1 MEKQKT
7 LRVLSESVL
16 FHGLKTDEIE
26 GLLLNVKYKILRY
39 KRNEIYTLE
48 GMNCCHV
55 DLVLSGCVTAYMVG
69 DSGKSLL
76 MGKIGAGA
84 VIAPAFVYA
93 KSHKMPVTVKA
104 DANTEVL
111 RMSPGE
117 LLRFIDGN
125 ATVRHNFIVCI
136 SEVVVYL
143 TQKIH
148 MLNLM
153 TARQKVVSYLKE
165 LCRQQGGNI
174 VDLGCSRQELA
185 DSFGIQKYSLARI
198 LSELAGQG
206 IITVE
211 GRRITIRDMQ
221 ALRRL

>member
-7 LRVLSESVL
+7 WRVLSESVL
-16 FHGLKTDEIE
+16 FHGLRADEIE
-26 GLLLNVKYKILRY
+26 ALLLNVKYKILRY

-48 GMNCCHV
+48 GMDCCHV
-55 DLVLSGCVTAYMVG
+55 DMVLSGCVTAYMVG

-76 MGKIGAGA
+76 MGKIGVGE

-104 DANTEVL
+104 DADTEVL
-111 RMSPGE
+111 RMSPEE
-117 LLRFIDGN
+117 LLHFIDCN
-125 ATVRHNFIVCI
+125 AIVRHNFIISI
-136 SEVVVYL
+136 SEVVVHL

-165 LCRQQGGNI
+165 LCRQQGGSI

-198 LSELAGQG
+198 LSQLSEQG
-206 IITVE
+206 IVTVE
-211 GRRITIRDMQ
+211 GRRITIRNMQ